1 MPDMTLNRNY
11 TLISLAGRVINF
23 EKNKPVYVPP
33 QCVKEALGIGA
44 QGVDEKFD
52 ILDPEKVEEIVYT
65 ADERLELITATFADL
80 EAANARE
87 SFTAQGV
94 PTVGAIGAII
104 GFDVGAKERDAA
116 WKAYVEAKG
125 TE

>member
-11 TLISLAGRVINF
+11 TLVSFAGRVINF

-33 QCVKEALGIGA
+33 QCVKEALAIGA
-44 QGVDEKFD
+44 QGVDEKLD
-52 ILDPEKVEEIVYT
+52 ILDPEAKEETAYT
-65 ADERLELITATFADL
+65 LDERLELIKATFPEL
-80 EAANARE
+80 EAANERE

-94 PTVGAIGAII
+94 PTVGAIEAIT
-104 GFDVGAKERDAA
+104 GFDVNAKERDAA
-116 WKAYVEAKG
+116 WTAYVQTKG